1 MSFWFPGI
9 ATVLTLGSLATSA
22 LAQRAVTRSASLAR
36 TDAPAP
42 TPTPP
47 TLKAAYRVQLTGTWP
62 QETTAGGCR
71 NGGEE
76 TLEGMLSGNGDGR
89 YTGTFTRRTE
99 ILFCGGHGGRAGA
112 VSASCALTLKGRD
125 SVDVTGVVMGDETS
139 PSGRAVRLTW
149 TPAPGQEA
157 DVSGTCA
164 SAFKDAVRALY
175 LSIPHGAEFA
185 LTSIGAGPRTE
196 RLENYAWQVTL
207 E

>member
-1 MSFWFPGI
+1 MSFLFPGI

-47 TLKAAYRVQLTGTWP
+47 TLKAAYRVQLTSTWP

-89 YTGTFTRRTE
+89 
-99 ILFCGGHGGRAGA
+99 
-112 VSASCALTLKGRD
+112 
-125 SVDVTGVVMGDETS
+125 
-139 PSGRAVRLTW
+139 
-149 TPAPGQEA
+149 
-157 DVSGTCA
+157 
-164 SAFKDAVRALY
+164 
-175 LSIPHGAEFA
+175 
-185 LTSIGAGPRTE
+185 
-196 RLENYAWQVTL
+196 
-207 E
+207 